1 MTGGISFRDSFN
13 EQVLGNQYR
22 RFLMVEE
29 EEVVVPWEDVSKSIK
44 GEGRMGLILL
54 VVYSLPSFFGN
65 QFQRPQ

>member
-1 MTGGISFRDSFN
+1 MTGGIRFRVSFN

-44 GEGRMGLILL
+44 GEEWGS
-54 VVYSLPSFFGN
+54 YF
-65 QFQRPQ
+65 